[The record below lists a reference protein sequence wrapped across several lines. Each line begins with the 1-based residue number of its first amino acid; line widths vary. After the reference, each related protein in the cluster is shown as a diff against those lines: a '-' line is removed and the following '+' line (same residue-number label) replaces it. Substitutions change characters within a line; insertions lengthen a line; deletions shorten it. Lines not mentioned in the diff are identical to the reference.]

1 MKNIR
6 MKHIATVIGLT
17 ATVGVEVAYAQV
29 SDKGL
34 TPAANTY
41 RSYQNAS
48 IVRDSGLSQPLDLL
62 NDFYPAITVTAAKHD
77 NVRRR
82 PDLAEDDL
90 KITAMPSLGYRTNLG
105 RHKFYAAYSGVYT
118 FHQDVEQEDAESNS
132 VLANLGLD
140 LSRRW
145 DLELFGGFGDAFEER
160 GISGGRDFVG
170 FTGNAFNRGPEK
182 LEYKA
187 YGGDLIFGRKIGILK
202 GVLGYE
208 YVETTFSSDDEL
220 FRFNAAERDRETEAL
235 HLDLEWQFG
244 AKTSVFGRIEET
256 ETNYFSVANQLDSTQ
271 TDYLIGLRWKP
282 SSALS
287 GVAGIGRS
295 EKDFVSPDQPDYDSS
310 VYYANLNYSFSA
322 FSNLQLAASRQVE
335 EPGDGLSS
343 YYESDFYGIG
353 WNHALSQRV
362 VLDAYYKWSDDHYN
376 TGREDSFVDW
386 GVGVDYVWRSWMT
399 AGIYYG
405 EIERESNFSDIAYD
419 DAYIGL
425 RLRSDL
431 RSLFSGSRRD
441 EVEPASFDYPKR
453 TGRSQ

>member
-1 MKNIR
+1 MKNFR
-6 MKHIATVIGLT
+6 VKHTAMVIGL
-17 ATVGVEVAYAQV
+17 AVTVGAVDANAQV

-90 KITAMPSLGYRTNLG
+90 KITAMPSLGYRTNIG

-118 FHQDVEQEDAESNS
+118 FHQDIEQEDAESNS
-132 VLANLGLD
+132 LLANLGLD

-145 DLELFGGFGDAFEER
+145 DLELFGGFGDSFEER
-160 GISGGRDFVG
+160 GISGGRDFVDY
-170 FTGNAFNRGPEK
+170 TGNAFNRGPEK

-187 YGGDLIFGRKIGILK
+187 YGADLIFGRKIGILK
-202 GVLGYE
+202 AVLGYE

-220 FRFNAAERDRETEAL
+220 LRFTAAERDREAESI
-235 HLDLEWQFG
+235 HLDVEWQFG
-244 AKTSVFGRIEET
+244 AKTSVFGRVDQT
-256 ETNYFSVANQLDSTQ
+256 ETDYFRVAHELDSTQ

-282 SSALS
+282 SGALS
-287 GVAGIGRS
+287 GLAGIGRS
-295 EKDFVSPDQPDYDSS
+295 EKDFVSPDQQDYDSS
-310 VYYANLNYSFSA
+310 VYYANLNYAFSA
-322 FSNLQLAASRQVE
+322 FSNLQFAASRQVE
-335 EPGDGLSS
+335 EPSDGLSS
-343 YYESDFYGIG
+343 YYETDFYGIG

-386 GVGVDYVWRSWMT
+386 GVGVDYVWRRWMT
-399 AGIYYG
+399 VGIYYG
-405 EIERESNFSDIAYD
+405 EIERESNVANIAYD
-419 DAYIGL
+419 DSYIGL

-431 RSLFSGSRRD
+431 RSLFGGARRD